1 MPVNCAIIPGHL
13 PKENLDKGRWLKVG
27 EIMLAGAYYD
37 SMYVI
42 LALVRVLR
50 GAKAANLWGSLLSKS
65 LIEMS
70 THLKCCPRWCM
81 VNCVVWKKLIFNQ

>member
-1 MPVNCAIIPGHL
+1 M
-13 PKENLDKGRWLKVG
+13 PKENLDKGGWLKVG

-50 GAKAANLWGSLLSKS
+50 GAKMASVQQAYGQVGGQNESLLSKS
-65 LIEMS
+65 LMEMS